1 MDQADKSRVKGDQ
14 DEKGGRRRVPETRR
28 DREKLSAQATPMT
41 WERSTENDNNSR
53 NNRDKTFRL
62 N

>member
-1 MDQADKSRVKGDQ
+1 MDQSDKSRVKGDQ
-14 DEKGGRRRVPETRR
+14 DEKGGRRRVQETRR

-41 WERSTENDNNSR
+41 WERSTENDNNSK
-53 NNRDKTFRL
+53 NNRDKTFRQ